1 MKQQYNLL
9 LADDDE
15 DDCDFFKE
23 ALDEL
28 LLPTSLVTV
37 NDGVQLMDFL
47 SESGA
52 ENLPDILF
60 LDLNMPRKNGL
71 ECLTEIKQLE
81 KDGQYLIT
89 DLHPVAAILLEEV
102 EIYTEDV
109 PGWLVASENGL
120 TVALDITVTDE
131 LRLEGIAR
139 DFVNRVQNLR
149 KDSGFEVTDKIKITL
164 QNNNELLASAVTANR
179 DYICQE
185 VQALDLDLVSDL
197 NGTASEIE
205 MDEFLLKV
213 KIEVVA

>member
-1 MKQQYNLL
+1 MQ
-9 LADDDE
+9 A
-15 DDCDFFKE
+15 
-23 ALDEL
+23 
-28 LLPTSLVTV
+28 V
-37 NDGVQLMDFL
+37 
-47 SESGA
+47 A
-52 ENLPDILF
+52 EKIKLWDN
-60 LDLNMPRKNGL
+60 
-71 ECLTEIKQLE
+71 TEIKQLE

-89 DLHPVAAILLEEV
+89 DLHPVAAILIDEV

-164 QNNNELLASAVTANR
+164 QNNDELLASAVTANR
-179 DYICQE
+179 EYICQE
-185 VQALDLDLVSDL
+185 VQALDLSLVGDL
-197 NGTASEIE
+197 NGSASEIE

-213 KIEVVA
+213 KIEVVPDL